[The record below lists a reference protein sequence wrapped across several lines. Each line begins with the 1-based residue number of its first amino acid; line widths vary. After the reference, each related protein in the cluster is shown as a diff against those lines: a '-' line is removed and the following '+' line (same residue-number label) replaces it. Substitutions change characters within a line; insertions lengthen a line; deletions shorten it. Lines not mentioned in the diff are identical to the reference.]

1 MEAFLK
7 ESTSFKIEVH
17 GLKTLK
23 MARNKFSGSIPNSLG
38 DLASLVTLDLSSINL
53 TGPIPESIEKLEYM
67 VRLNLSFNK
76 LEGGVPMKGGFM
88 NLSQV
93 DLQGN
98 NILCGRNNQVMYKS
112 GFTLCV
118 AGKKNKRNILL
129 PIILGIIGVI
139 VLFASMLYLLW
150 LLIFLK
156 KHEEEKSSLS
166 STLLKGF
173 PQDISYGDIRLATDN
188 FSATNLVGKGGFDSV
203 YKGVFNTSTYESQT
217 TILAV
222 KVVDAECEALKNIRH
237 GNLVEVITSC
247 YSCGICH
254 GLLAPC
260 CDPPIVRCDLKPANV
275 LLDEDMVAHV
285 ANFGLA
291 SSDSDRGESGDI
303 SYSDGSNT
311 YWTDKA
317 EECIVAAMRIGLS

>member
-118 AGKKNKRNILL
+118 A
-129 PIILGIIGVI
+129 
-139 VLFASMLYLLW
+139 
-150 LLIFLK
+150 
-156 KHEEEKSSLS
+156 
-166 STLLKGF
+166 
-173 PQDISYGDIRLATDN
+173 
-188 FSATNLVGKGGFDSV
+188 GKGGFDSV

-317 EECIVAAMRIGLS
+317 AECIASAMRIGLS

>member
-7 ESTSFKIEVH
+7 ESTSFKIEVN

-53 TGPIPESIEKLEYM
+53 TGLIPESLEKLEYM
-67 VRLNLSFNK
+67 VKLNLSFNK

-98 NILCGRNNQVMYKS
+98 NILCDLNNQVMYKL

-166 STLLKGF
+166 STLIKGL
-173 PQDISYGDIRLATDN
+173 PQNLSYGDIGLATDN
-188 FSATNLVGKGGFDSV
+188 FSATNLVGKRRLWFCLQG
-203 YKGVFNTSTYESQT
+203 
-217 TILAV
+217 
-222 KVVDAECEALKNIRH
+222 H
-237 GNLVEVITSC
+237 GNFVKVITSC

-260 CDPPIVRCDLKPANV
+260 CDPPIVQYGLGYKASTSGDVYSVGILLLEMFIAKKPTDEMFKEGLNMNNFEKK
-275 LLDEDMVAHV
+275 LLNIVDQRLINHYEYSTQ
-285 ANFGLA
+285 NF

-303 SYSDGSNT
+303 S
-311 YWTDKA
+311 
-317 EECIVAAMRIGLS
+317 